1 MKRAYITPQAES
13 GQFVPELSLL
23 NVSADI
29 TDLTYVDD
37 SWDY

>member
-23 NVSADI
+23 DVSADI